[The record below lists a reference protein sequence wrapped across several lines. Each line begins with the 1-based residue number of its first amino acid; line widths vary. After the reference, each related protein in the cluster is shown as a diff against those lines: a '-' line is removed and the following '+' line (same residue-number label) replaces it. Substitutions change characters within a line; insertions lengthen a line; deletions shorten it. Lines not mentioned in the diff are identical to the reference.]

1 MATLEKIR
9 QQKKW
14 LAIVIG
20 GALFAFIAQTA
31 FDVVG
36 RLGGNTLAAKVGNE
50 KITIQDY
57 QKYLEQVSAEDQ
69 QNQQQQQTDPAIR
82 QQQVLDEM
90 INDKLLNQE
99 YDKLG
104 IDVSNDEITNLMIG
118 KNPAPAVVQFAQQ
131 AGAKSPAE
139 LYDFIMNPGKQGVDK
154 SQVAE
159 LKYQWDKLQNDILKQ
174 YKFAK
179 LQNLIAGCM
188 QANDLDRAQMEA
200 EDAMTNVVTF
210 AKKDYASLADDKYPV
225 SDEELKAK
233 WEELKPMFKVDEDV
247 RAIHYIAVNIDPSA
261 EDIAAANKIADA
273 AYIALQKGRGVDSV
287 RLLGTVMIDTAKLTQ
302 KNLPIKVRDYF
313 TNAEVGTTRRDSV
326 VNNHHVMYKLINKS
340 VSLDSVDLDYVVVQG
355 DVKTQQ
361 SVMAQLNEGKTLDD
375 LKKAYPQKVD
385 GKLGEW
391 QQVYNLPDSMK
402 SKIANA
408 ALGTY
413 FVYSTSDKG
422 GVLMKVNEKK
432 APKTFYTLATVSY
445 DAYAS
450 TKTSDQLRDKFQE
463 FLNKNK
469 TIKDFEENAAKA
481 GYNAVEE
488 MITPSTAQLGMGSF
502 GSGIKDTRKAVK
514 WAFDNKKGD
523 VSPIFSDNNNTLIA
537 LAIDEIYGNNNS
549 GLGCSRNSSDVYLP
563 YNFPQG
569 KEMLTQRVRN
579 SKKGDDLVKQY
590 QGKAK
595 DLNGYAALM
604 GASVDTVNV
613 VFSSH
618 GDPKLGNE
626 PGLIGRMAAAK
637 QGELQGPYKG
647 ENAVF
652 VYQVVKQD
660 KAERKATKEE
670 LDRRY
675 AQSRGA
681 QMLANPRTING
692 ILTKATKVTKSL
704 IKFF

>member
-9 QQKKW
+9 QHKKW

-20 GALFAFIAQTA
+20 GALFAFIAQTG
-31 FDVVG
+31 FDVIG

-69 QNQQQQQTDPAIR
+69 QNNQQQTDPAIR

-104 IDVSNDEITNLMIG
+104 IDVSSDEITNLMIG

-139 LYDFIMNPGKQGVDK
+139 LYDFIINPGKQGVDK

-188 QANDLDRAQMEA
+188 QANDLDRAQMEID
-200 EDAMTNVVTF
+200 DAITNVVTF
-210 AKKDYASLADDKYPV
+210 VKKDYASLADDKYPV

-233 WEELKPMFKVDEDV
+233 WEELKPMFKVDEEV
-247 RAIHYIAVNIDPSA
+247 RTIHYIAVNIDPNA
-261 EDIAAANKIADA
+261 EDIAAANRIADA
-273 AYIALQKGRGVDSV
+273 AYIALQKGRGIDSV
-287 RLLGTVMIDTAKLTQ
+287 RLLGTVQIDTAKLT
-302 KNLPIKVRDYF
+302 KNELPIKVRDF
-313 TNAEVGTTRRDSV
+313 FASAEVGTTRRDSV
-326 VNNHHVMYKLINKS
+326 VNNHHVMYKLINKAA
-340 VSLDSVDLDYVVVQG
+340 SLDSVDMGYVVIDG

-361 SVMAQLNEGKTLDD
+361 TIMAQLNEGKTIDEI
-375 LKKAYPQKVD
+375 KKAYPQKVD
-385 GKLGEW
+385 GKPNQW
-391 QQVYNLPDSMK
+391 QRVYNTPDSLK
-402 SKIANA
+402 TKIANA
-408 ALGTY
+408 TPGTY
-413 FVYSTSDKG
+413 FVYSTSERG

-432 APKTFYTLATVSY
+432 APKTFYTLATVTY

-450 TKTSDQLRDKFQE
+450 TKTSEQLRDKFQD

-481 GYNAVEE
+481 GYNAVEA
-488 MITPSTAQLGMGSF
+488 MITPSTAQLGLGSF
-502 GSGIKDTRKAVK
+502 NQAGIKDTRKAIK

-537 LAIDEIYGNNNS
+537 VAIDEVY
-549 GLGCSRNSSDVYLP
+549 SDEYLP
-563 YNFPQG
+563 YNFSQG
-569 KEMLTQRVRN
+569 KELLTQRVRN
-579 SKKGDDLVKQY
+579 SKKGDDLMKQY
-590 QGKAK
+590 NGKAK

-604 GASVDTVNV
+604 GTNVDTVNV
-613 VFSSH
+613 VFSAY

-626 PGLIGRMAAAK
+626 PGLIGHISAAK
-637 QGELQGPYKG
+637 QGTLQGPYKG
-647 ENAVF
+647 ENAIF
-652 VYQVVKQD
+652 VYQIVKQE

-670 LDRRY
+670 LDNRY

-681 QMLANPRTING
+681 QMFANPRTINS
-692 ILTKATKVTKSL
+692 ILGKATKVKKSL